1 MSKSITSLALERRID
16 ALFARYTKPGS
27 PGAVVAVMRAGQI
40 EVCKGYGLASIEL
53 GVPITPKTRFRIAS
67 VSKQFTVT
75 AALMLAA
82 EGKLDLSDPPH
93 KYLPELK
100 PLPVTIDQMMRNSSG
115 LPDFLELLR
124 LGGHGL
130 DKPARA
136 VDFLDAAARNGH
148 LNFDP
153 GSRFLYSN
161 TNFLLLGLII
171 EKVTQQKLGDVL
183 AERIFKPLG
192 MTDTMLAAEIDT
204 VIPNLATGY
213 LGDDTQGFRRAAHA
227 YPQGGEGGLT
237 STVEDLLVWSRHF
250 DAPILGKTIPT
261 QLVAAE
267 PLTGGHDNRYRRG
280 VGVGE
285 LRGLETAG
293 HGGLW
298 PGFRTEF
305 LRVPAAEL
313 TVVVIANLGT
323 IDPWRLAHK
332 IATDA
337 LEGDKRMKPAL
348 EPITPAEIE
357 PIAGTWFNAEEP
369 SLFDLA
375 WKNGEATVTQ
385 NGLPFAL
392 GRRAGGW
399 FGAER
404 GSFEFMLKPD
414 KDGLNVDLGAGR
426 VLAFR
431 KLGERKAVPPEIVG
445 TYTSADSG
453 AVWRIARSG
462 DGYALDVSGPLIA
475 GGASWSM
482 TGVDRGHGRDHGS
495 RRLAAD
501 HPARP
506 SRARRGRQDDRRAR
520 SLDRPHQEDAVRADG
535 VGLSFHDAAPPP
547 PSGGGRLSDGGLQKI
562 ADQRNG
568 IAYIRPPLVH
578 SAFWPR
584 SSLSGVLVPTLRSKL
599 SP

>member
-1 MSKSITSLALERRID
+1 MSRSITSLALERRID
-16 ALFARYTKPGS
+16 ALFARYAKPGS
-27 PGAVVAVMRAGQI
+27 PGAVVAVMRAGEI
-40 EVCKGYGLASIEL
+40 EVCKGYGLASIEHD
-53 GVPITPKTRFRIAS
+53 VPITPKTRFRIAS

-82 EGKLDLSDPPH
+82 EGKLALADPPH

-136 VDFLDAAARNGH
+136 ADFLDAAARNGH

-161 TNFLLLGLII
+161 TNFLLLGLIV
-171 EKVTQQKLGDVL
+171 ERLTGQKLGDVL
-183 AERIFKPLG
+183 AERIFRPLG
-192 MTDTMLAAEIDT
+192 MTDTMLAADIAT
-204 VIPNLATGY
+204 VIPNLATAY

-250 DAPILGKTIPT
+250 DAPILGATIPS

-267 PLTGGHDNRYRRG
+267 PLAGGHDNGYRRG
-280 VGVGE
+280 VGVGT
-285 LRGLETAG
+285 LHGLETAG

-305 LRVPAAEL
+305 LRVPAAQL

-323 IDPWRLAHK
+323 IDPWRLAHR
-332 IATDA
+332 IAADA
-337 LEGDKRMKPAL
+337 LEGDARLAPVPA
-348 EPITPAEIE
+348 PIAAAEIE
-357 PIAGTWFNAEEP
+357 PIAGTWFNAGEP

-385 NGLPFAL
+385 NGLPFVL

-414 KDGLNVDLGAGR
+414 GDGLKVDLGAGR
-426 VLAFR
+426 VLAFPR
-431 KLGERKAVPPEIVG
+431 LGERKPVPPEIVG
-445 TYTSADSG
+445 AYLSADSG

-462 DGYALDVSGPLIA
+462 DTYVLDVGGPLVAGGPPWSIA
-475 GGASWSM
+475 GIDADTVEITGAAGWLQTTQLARLVRDGSGKVIALEVS
-482 TGVDRGHGRDHGS
+482 TGRIKKMRFE
-495 RRLAAD
+495 RAA
-501 HPARP
+501 
-506 SRARRGRQDDRRAR
+506 S
-520 SLDRPHQEDAVRADG
+520 
-535 VGLSFHDAAPPP
+535 
-547 PSGGGRLSDGGLQKI
+547 
-562 ADQRNG
+562 
-568 IAYIRPPLVH
+568 
-578 SAFWPR
+578 
-584 SSLSGVLVPTLRSKL
+584 
-599 SP
+599 

>member
-53 GVPITPKTRFRIAS
+53 GVPITAKTRFRIAS

-82 EGKLDLSDPPH
+82 EGKLELSDPPH
-93 KYLPELK
+93 KYLPALK

-148 LNFDP
+148 LNFEP

-171 EKVTQQKLGDVL
+171 ETVTQQKLGDVL
-183 AERIFKPLG
+183 AQRIFKPLG
-192 MTDTMLAAEIDT
+192 MTDTMLAADIDT
-204 VIPNLATGY
+204 VIPNLAMAY
-213 LGDDTQGFRRAAHA
+213 LGDDSQGFRRAGHA

-250 DAPILGKTIPT
+250 DAPILGKQIPT

-267 PLTGGHDNRYRRG
+267 PLTGGYGNRYRRG
-280 VGVGE
+280 VGLGE

-305 LRVPAAEL
+305 LRVPAADL
-313 TVVVIANLGT
+313 TVIVIANLAS

-337 LEGDKRMKPAL
+337 LDGDERMKPAL
-348 EPITPAEIE
+348 EPITSAEIE

-414 KDGLNVDLGAGR
+414 KDGLSVDLGAGR
-426 VLAFR
+426 VLAFA
-431 KLGERKAVPPEIVG
+431 KLAKRTEIPAAIVG

-453 AVWRIARSG
+453 AVWRIGWSG
-462 DGYALDVSGPLIA
+462 EGYALNVSGPLIA
-475 GGASWSM
+475 GGPTWSM
-482 TGVDRGHGRDHGS
+482 TGVDSGTVELTGAGGWLQTTQLAQLVRDGSGKTIVALDVSTGRIKKM
-495 RRLAAD
+495 RFERT
-501 HPARP
+501 
-506 SRARRGRQDDRRAR
+506 
-520 SLDRPHQEDAVRADG
+520 
-535 VGLSFHDAAPPP
+535 
-547 PSGGGRLSDGGLQKI
+547 SG
-562 ADQRNG
+562 
-568 IAYIRPPLVH
+568 
-578 SAFWPR
+578 
-584 SSLSGVLVPTLRSKL
+584 
-599 SP
+599 